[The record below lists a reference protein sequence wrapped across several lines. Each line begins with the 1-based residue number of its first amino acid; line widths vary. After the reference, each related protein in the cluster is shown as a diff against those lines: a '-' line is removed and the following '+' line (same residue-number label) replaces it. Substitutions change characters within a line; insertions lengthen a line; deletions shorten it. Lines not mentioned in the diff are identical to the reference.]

1 VAQFRR
7 GAEAVKAAAQRKS
20 GGGKFFPVFRWK
32 AGEEKY
38 IQFLMPMDDVLTV
51 LMHKFIIVGQRESG
65 EPQYERF
72 ISRRDP
78 MLDGADGYDELID
91 RFGVTPTER
100 SIILAVEVEPV
111 YAAGST
117 GRRKEIEG
125 FDLAEIQ
132 FEKDGDTVTAPN
144 FGLIEE
150 SPKTFFNTLSEYN
163 DSAPIDEVIYAV
175 KRVGDGTDTQ
185 YVFIPTDSEVL
196 DVDDELAEF
205 EERFDFDAYL
215 DELADEDRMRELIGP
230 LPDNAKV
237 SRYGGKKRG
246 KGEDTEEE
254 KPKQRRASSRRATR
268 GKTDEEPA
276 EERDFENEDADEK
289 AAGEKKKAPSRS
301 RRFAGLREEAK
312 SKTRGGA
319 A

>member
-1 VAQFRR
+1 MAQFRR

-125 FDLAEIQ
+125 FELAEIQ

-163 DSAPIDEVIYAV
+163 ESAAIDEVIYAV

-185 YVFIPTDSEVL
+185 YVFIPTDFETL
-196 DVDDELAEF
+196 DVEEDLADF

-215 DELADEDRMRELIGP
+215 ADLADEDRMRELIGP

-237 SRYGGKKRG
+237 SRYGKKRG
-246 KGEDTEEE
+246 KSDDDEQEE
-254 KPKQRRASSRRATR
+254 KKPRRASSRRATR

-276 EERDFENEDADEK
+276 EERDFENEDAEEK
-289 AAGEKKKAPSRS
+289 PAERKKAPSRS

-312 SKTRGGA
+312 SKA
-319 A
+319 KS